1 MSVEYISVV
10 EDENDEAIELPC
22 ETDGTLLLS
31 TLQGQ
36 YPGATG
42 LKYRN
47 PENRAIRGV
56 RLSEGKLHP
65 PSQEDGWGSIMYL
78 AVFPKGKSN
87 TFIFPGRHNIVAT
100 SSQS

>member
-56 RLSEGKLHP
+56 RLSEAKLHP
-65 PSQEDGWGSIMYL
+65 PSQEDGWGSITYL
-78 AVFPKGKSN
+78 AVFPKGN
-87 TFIFPGRHNIVAT
+87 TLN
-100 SSQS
+100 